1 MSSTVIRI
9 PTLPYRE
16 DFRVYRGDT
25 FAGINFVVASG
36 TAQSYTP
43 DNLAG
48 WVFTCKVKD
57 KDGNV
62 VYSLTEGS
70 GITVTDADGLVQVIL
85 SATQTAAF
93 DSGCCYDYDVQGV
106 RTSDSFTKT
115 YRHGKL
121 EVEKDIT

>member
-1 MSSTVIRI
+1 MSSTTIRI
-9 PTLPYRE
+9 NSLPYRE

-25 FAGINFVVASG
+25 FEKIVFIIAKGN
-36 TAQSYTP
+36 AQSFTP
-43 DNLAG
+43 ENLAG

-57 KDGNV
+57 NDGNV

-70 GITVTDADGLVQVIL
+70 GITVTDADGLVQVLL

-93 DSGCCYDYDVQGV
+93 NSGCCYNYDVQGV
-106 RTSDSFTKT
+106 RTSDLFTKT
-115 YRHGKL
+115 YRNGKL